1 MTTDYLVIGKEA
13 LEKLHRAVERAP
25 EVQREQLKAILRQN
39 RETEFGI
46 RRGFSEIHSLRD
58 YQDHVPLS
66 VSEDYQAYTERLI
79 AGERNLL
86 TRAEPVYYA
95 ITSGSMGSP
104 KYVPVTEEDM
114 LSHYWGV
121 HAVIYGMV
129 REYYR
134 DTDPAEVFGKIFQ
147 VGEFV
152 RTRLSGGQMY
162 GVRSA
167 AIYQWMDREGGF
179 DASDYCVPK
188 EVLFPEDVEDL
199 TYVKV
204 RFALA
209 ERKVTAIHSVY
220 LHRVVAVMDYICQN
234 WDLLLRDMERGA
246 VDESVPLRDCWR
258 EKLRRWLPPN
268 PARAEELRRLGP
280 DPAGLIR
287 RIWPGMKYIVGI
299 GGDSFPVYTQAVDH
313 YSGGVPIHHYIYG
326 SSESFLSVGAALGR
340 ANAYIVIP
348 ESGFYEFLPVDHP
361 EIQRP
366 LTMEEVRVGERYEI
380 VLTNHSGLYRC
391 RMRDVVRVVE
401 FCGRAPVVCFQYRMD
416 QVLNV
421 ADEKLNMEQLR
432 EAFRL
437 YRLRTGQTEAGFCT
451 QEDLKIRP
459 GRYLIY
465 IEGPPHGDASAILDA
480 CLKEAS
486 LGYLECRTMGDIRP
500 AHVRFLP
507 PGSFHRYESRLVDRG
522 WRLDQY
528 KPVRILDTPEK
539 QQFFAAEADRMER
552 GEDVP

>member
-1 MTTDYLVIGKEA
+1 MKTDYLSIGKEA
-13 LEKLHRAVERAP
+13 LERLRRAAERAP
-25 EVQREQLKAILRQN
+25 EVQRKQLEAILRRN
-39 RETEFGI
+39 RETEYGV
-46 RRGFSEIHSLRD
+46 RWGFAGIHSLRA
-58 YQDHVPLS
+58 YQERVPLS
-66 VSEDYQAYTERLI
+66 RSEDYQEYIERLI

-86 TRAEPVYYA
+86 TRSEPVYYA
-95 ITSGSMGSP
+95 ITSGSMGTP

-114 LSHYWGV
+114 LSHYWDV
-121 HAVIYGMV
+121 HAAIYGMV

-134 DTDPAEVFGKIFQ
+134 DTDPAEIFGKIFQ

-152 RTRLSGGQMY
+152 RTRLPGGQMC

-188 EVLFPEDVEDL
+188 EVLFPEEVEDL
-199 TYVKV
+199 TYVKA

-209 ERKVTAIHSVY
+209 ERNITAIHSVY
-220 LHRVVAVMDYICQN
+220 LHRVVAVMDYICRN
-234 WDLLLRDMERGA
+234 WELLLRDMERGT
-246 VDESVPLRDCWR
+246 VDEGVPLRDCWR
-258 EKLRRWLPPN
+258 KRLRSWLPPN
-268 PARAEELRRLGP
+268 PVRAEELRRLGP
-280 DPAGLIR
+280 NPAGLIR

-299 GGDSFPVYTQAVDH
+299 GGDSFPIYTQAVEH
-313 YSGGVPIHHYIYG
+313 YSGGVPVHHYIYG

-348 ESGFYEFLPVDHP
+348 ESGFYEFLPLDRP
-361 EIQRP
+361 EATRP
-366 LTMEEVRVGERYEI
+366 LAMEEVRAGERYEI

-391 RMRDVVRVVE
+391 RMRDVVKVVE
-401 FCGRAPVVCFQYRMD
+401 FCGRAPVVCFQYRID

-421 ADEKLNMEQLR
+421 ADEKLNMAQLR

-437 YRLRTGQTEAGFCT
+437 YRLWTGQTETGFCA
-451 QEDLKIRP
+451 QEDLAVRP

-465 IEGPPHGDASAILDA
+465 IEGPPRPDAAAVLDT

-500 AHVRFLP
+500 VQVRFLP

-528 KPVRILDTPEK
+528 KPVCVLDTPEK
-539 QQFFAAEADRMER
+539 QQFFAAEADRLER
-552 GEDVP
+552 EDVS

>member
-1 MTTDYLVIGKEA
+1 MKTDYLSIGKEG
-13 LEKLHRAVERAP
+13 LERLRRSAECAP
-25 EVQREQLKAILRQN
+25 EVQREQLETILRRNQD
-39 RETEFGI
+39 TEYGV
-46 RRGFSEIHSLRD
+46 RWGFSEIHSLCA
-58 YQDHVPLS
+58 YQERVPLTC
-66 VSEDYQAYTERLI
+66 SEDYQAYTQRLI

-95 ITSGSMGSP
+95 ITSGSMGTP

-121 HAVIYGMV
+121 HAAIYGMV

-152 RTRLSGGQMY
+152 RTRLPGGQMC

-188 EVLFPEDVEDL
+188 EVLFPEEVEDL

-209 ERKVTAIHSVY
+209 ERKLTAIHSVY
-220 LHRVVAVMDYICQN
+220 FHRVVAVMDYICQN
-234 WDLLLRDMERGA
+234 WELLLRDMERGT
-246 VDESVPLRDCWR
+246 VDEGVPLRDCWR
-258 EKLRRWLPPN
+258 KRLRSWLPPN
-268 PARAEELRRLGP
+268 PVRAEELRRLGP
-280 DPAGLIR
+280 NPAGLIR
-287 RIWPGMKYIVGI
+287 RLWPGMKYIVGI
-299 GGDSFPVYTQAVDH
+299 GGDSFPVYTQAVEH
-313 YSGGVPIHHYIYG
+313 YSGGVPVHHYIYG
-326 SSESFLSVGAALGR
+326 SSESFLSVGAALDR

-348 ESGFYEFLPVDHP
+348 ESGFYEFLPLDRP
-361 EIQRP
+361 EDARP

-380 VLTNHSGLYRC
+380 ILTNHSGLYRC
-391 RMRDVVRVVE
+391 RMRDVVKIVE
-401 FCGRAPVVCFQYRMD
+401 FCGRAPVVCFQYRID

-437 YRLRTGQTEAGFCT
+437 YRLRTGQTETGFCA
-451 QEDLKIRP
+451 QEDLTVRP

-465 IEGPPHGDASAILDA
+465 IEGPPQTDAAAVLDM

-500 AHVRFLP
+500 VRVRFLP
-507 PGSFHRYESRLVDRG
+507 PGSFRRYEGRLVDRG

-528 KPVRILDTPEK
+528 KPVCVLDTPEK
-539 QQFFAAEADRMER
+539 RQFFSAEADRLER
-552 GEDVP
+552 EDVS